1 MSTKTPIVIA
11 AMNRKGGIGKT
22 TLVRALASAIVHAGK
37 SVLLIDTDP
46 NRALISW
53 QLRAQENGFGSSL
66 MACKETLDMAA
77 LNTILDE
84 AFTAGEADFII
95 IDTQGGGGVWADTI
109 AAQVHIIVAPVILA
123 RTDVEDSLKSLDWYQ
138 RLAERVDQPELL
150 PKYCSVITRF
160 DSKTRGG
167 ESKLRQSEQQH
178 LLTVAQ
184 KLTPLSYALRQR
196 PAYQDMDETGLLG
209 EIARQMR
216 ADANVLKRGQALRF
230 EEALQEATYVLNE
243 LLAEGSG
250 ISFDQEAQNV

>member
-1 MSTKTPIVIA
+1 VSTKTPILIA

-22 TLVRALASAIVHAGK
+22 TLVRALTSAIVHAGK

-53 QLRAQENGFGSSL
+53 QLRAQEAGFGSPL
-66 MACKETLDMAA
+66 MSCKETLDMDV
-77 LNTILDE
+77 LNTMLDE
-84 AFTAGEADFII
+84 TFDAGEVDFII

-123 RTDVEDSLKSLDWYQ
+123 RTDVEDSLKSFAWYQ
-138 RLAERVDQPELL
+138 RLADRVDQPELL
-150 PKYCSVITRF
+150 PKYCSVITKF
-160 DSKTRGG
+160 DSKTRSG
-167 ESKLRQSEQQH
+167 ESKLRQTEQQH

-184 KLTPLSYALRQR
+184 KLKPLSYALRLR

-209 EIARQMR
+209 EIAARMR
-216 ADANVLKRGQALRF
+216 EDANVLKRGQAIRF

-250 ISFDQEAQNV
+250 VSFDPEAAHA